1 MGLVEALSLSV
12 FGQQEELR
20 KAKFVPVPDLR
31 GSLVSQGRGL
41 SLEKVV
47 DGSHGP
53 SVTED
58 SQEEN
63 RHYPEAQKED
73 QDASAEAHDPPSLGW
88 FEVSSG

>member
-1 MGLVEALSLSV
+1 LSLSV
-12 FGQQEELR
+12 LGQQEELR

-41 SLEKVV
+41 SLEKAA

-53 SVTED
+53 GVTED
-58 SQEEN
+58 PQEEN
-63 RHYPEAQKED
+63 RHHTEAQKEY
-73 QDASAEAHDPPSLGW
+73 QDASAEAHDAPSLGW